1 VTDFFGNVQNVE
13 LTKSRYPLVQQEE
26 AANDTVVA
34 DTLPTDQYT
43 SNTTITTS
51 RHLHHSFLV
60 EKKTNTHYWIQS
72 GLGVLSALGIGY
84 VIATTIMS

>member
-1 VTDFFGNVQNVE
+1 MTDFFGNVQNVE

-34 DTLPTDQYT
+34 DTLPTEQYT
-43 SNTTITTS
+43 YNTTITTS